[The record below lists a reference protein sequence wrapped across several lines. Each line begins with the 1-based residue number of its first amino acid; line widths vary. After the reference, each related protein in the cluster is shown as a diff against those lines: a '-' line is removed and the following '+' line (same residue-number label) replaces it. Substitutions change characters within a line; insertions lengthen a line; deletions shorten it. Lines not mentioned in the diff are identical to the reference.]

1 MLNFVSGMNVVTEV
15 VHLVSSSTVRVP
27 FLESLEAPILQC
39 RFKYVKPKVATLVK
53 FHPDFHYRIVAT
65 RSKFFIMSTEFDKN
79 ISD

>member
-27 FLESLEAPILQC
+27 FLELLEAPILQC

-53 FHPDFHYRIVAT
+53 FHPDFYYRIVVT
-65 RSKFFIMSTEFDKN
+65 RSMSCLVTLPKQ
-79 ISD
+79 

>member
-1 MLNFVSGMNVVTEV
+1 MNFVSGMNVVTEV

-53 FHPDFHYRIVAT
+53 FHPDFHYFHPDFHQFLSVVQGDQYG
-65 RSKFFIMSTEFDKN
+65 SVLHF
-79 ISD
+79 